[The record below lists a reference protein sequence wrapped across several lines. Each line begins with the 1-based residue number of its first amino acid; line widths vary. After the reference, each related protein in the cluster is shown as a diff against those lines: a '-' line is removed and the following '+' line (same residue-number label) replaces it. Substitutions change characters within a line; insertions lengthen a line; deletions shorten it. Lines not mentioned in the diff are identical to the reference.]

1 MGQNSRQLKE
11 VDIMEKKEKKES
23 AEESAVTVSVTS
35 GAFPLKLWKE
45 WDADCKENFGD
56 VRWLKMWND
65 HLMAKRFEKFMQL
78 FDEYKTTKDMLEHL
92 LEQMNEEEEKQ
103 EDKKT
108 DKVVKTFT
116 EEISE

>member
-1 MGQNSRQLKE
+1 MSNTKTKRNN
-11 VDIMEKKEKKES
+11 
-23 AEESAVTVSVTS
+23 VTVTVT
-35 GAFPLKLWKE
+35 ATWPLHLFQE
-45 WDADCKENFGD
+45 WDEDCKKNFND
-56 VRWLKMWND
+56 TRWLKMWND

-116 EEISE
+116 EEISEQEVKR